1 MKGVFSYWL
10 GEGIDGFVVQS
21 AAFLYEDPKLEDGF
35 VNEKASIKFIAEI
48 RKLIGRFLP
57 SFTLTEKKIE
67 LLDHPPLRY
76 RAPQYHNTEKHTRG
90 GGKGQEYG

>member
-48 RKLIGRFLP
+48 RKLIGRL
-57 SFTLTEKKIE
+57 S
-67 LLDHPPLRY
+67 RY
-76 RAPQYHNTEKHTRG
+76 ATSYPG
-90 GGKGQEYG
+90 

>member
-1 MKGVFSYWL
+1 MFSYWL

-48 RKLIGRFLP
+48 RKLIGRLTRYASRYQRPKMIAATP
-57 SFTLTEKKIE
+57 SVSDSPYIKPEK
-67 LLDHPPLRY
+67 PTVFR
-76 RAPQYHNTEKHTRG
+76 
-90 GGKGQEYG
+90 